1 MAMNYTLVNINANT
15 ATAVL
20 VKNLMADTPTKPC
33 GASSGTLDPTPEP
46 TTEPTPAPTPAP
58 SATPEFVY
66 CAWQFLNP
74 SIGAEELFAY
84 NNILSVVIRKTSG
97 SGTATSK
104 RTPVNVGTSY
114 MLVIGESEIQV
125 VTDRANGAG
134 YVEIETPTASVDP
147 FTVNI
152 EWYLSDLTI
161 ASGICVGITQNIG
174 PNTSAFYQPD
184 NGTLL
189 FLPAAASSK
198 TQTYAPGSVTQA
210 TAYQA
215 PSYATKIGITLRA
228 DEAGAF
234 SYTFDQPNALSG

>member
-1 MAMNYTLVNINANT
+1 MGMNYTLVNINANT

-20 VKNLMADTPTKPC
+20 VRNLMADTPTKPC
-33 GASSGTLDPTPEP
+33 GASTDPTP
-46 TTEPTPAPTPAP
+46 TPTPAPTPA
-58 SATPEFVY
+58 FVY
-66 CAWQFLNP
+66 SAWQFLNP
-74 SIGAEELFAY
+74 SIGAEEMFSY

-97 SGTATSK
+97 SGTAQSK
-104 RTPVNVGTSY
+104 RTPVHVGTSY

-161 ASGICVGITQNIG
+161 ANGLCVGITQNIG
-174 PNTSAFYQPD
+174 PNTGAFYQPD
-184 NGTLL
+184 NGALL
-189 FLPAAASSK
+189 FLPVAAGSRM
-198 TQTYAPGSVTQA
+198 QTYAPTSVTQA
-210 TAYQA
+210 TAYRA
-215 PSYATKIGITLRA
+215 PSYATKVGITLQA

-234 SYTFDQPNALSG
+234 SYTFDQPNALDPS